1 MPIQDA
7 INDLQN
13 GRFVMIHDAGERE
26 NEYDMV
32 IAAQFI
38 KPEHISKMRVDAG
51 GLLCLA
57 LEHSFAMSLGL
68 EYMHRILE
76 DSSIPSQMILGRARY
91 GDHPTFSIGVN
102 HIDAYTGITDIE
114 RAHTIRQMSRLYK
127 TDGDMRSQFVQ
138 SFQTPGHVPLLIAA
152 DGLLYTRQGHTEM
165 SVYLAGMAELLPM
178 AAICEMMDS
187 KTHMALKEDE
197 ARKFAQKNSINIV
210 ESAELLEELTV
221 Q

>member
-1 MPIQDA
+1 MSIQDA

-38 KPEHISKMRVDAG
+38 KPEHISRMRVDAG

-57 LEHSFAMSLGL
+57 LEHSLAMSLGL

-76 DSSIPSQMILGRARY
+76 DSAIPSQMILGRAKY
-91 GDHPTFSIGVN
+91 GDHPAFSIGVN
-102 HIDAYTGITDIE
+102 HIDAYTGITDME
-114 RAHTIRQMSRLYK
+114 RAHTIRQMSRLYEV
-127 TDGDMRSQFVQ
+127 DGDMRSQFVQ

-152 DGLLYTRQGHTEM
+152 DGLLYARQGHTEM

-187 KTHMALKEDE
+187 ETHMALNEDG
-197 ARKFAQKNSINIV
+197 AHKFAQKNSIKIV
-210 ESAELLEELTV
+210 ESTELLEELTV

>member
-38 KPEHISKMRVDAG
+38 KPEHISKMRVNAG

-57 LEHSFAMSLGL
+57 LEHNFAMSLGL

-76 DSSIPSQMILGRARY
+76 DSSIPSQMILGRAKY
-91 GDHPTFSIGVN
+91 GDHPTFSIGIN

-114 RAHTIRQMSRLYK
+114 RAHTIRQMSRLYEA
-127 TDGDMRSQFVQ
+127 DGDMRSKFIQ

-197 ARKFAQKNSINIV
+197 AHKFAQKNSIKIV
-210 ESAELLEELTV
+210 ESTELLEELTV

>member
-26 NEYDMV
+26 NEYDLV

-38 KPEHISKMRVDAG
+38 TPKHISEMRVDAG

-57 LEHSFAMSLGL
+57 LEYSFAMSLGL

-76 DSSIPSQMILGRARY
+76 DSSIPSQMILGRAKY
-91 GDHPTFSIGVN
+91 GDHPTFSIGIN
-102 HIDAYTGITDIE
+102 HLDAYTGVTDME
-114 RAHTIRQMSRLYK
+114 RAHTIRQMSKLYD
-127 TDGDMRSQFVQ
+127 THGDARTEFVK

-152 DGLLYTRQGHTEM
+152 NGLLRTRQGHTEM
-165 SVYLAGMAELLPM
+165 SVYLASLAGLHPM
-178 AAICEMMDS
+178 TAICEMMDS
-187 KTHMALKEDE
+187 NTHLALKKEK
-197 ARKFAQKNSINIV
+197 AHKFAQKNCLSIV
-210 ESAELLEELTV
+210 ESTELLEELTV
-221 Q
+221 R